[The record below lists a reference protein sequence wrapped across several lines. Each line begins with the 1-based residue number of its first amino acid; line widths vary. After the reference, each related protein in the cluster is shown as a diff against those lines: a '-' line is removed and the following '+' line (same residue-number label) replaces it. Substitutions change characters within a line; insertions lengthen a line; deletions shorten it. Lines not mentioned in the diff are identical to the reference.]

1 MLNTSTMA
9 NRLSYDLAN
18 LNGIKI
24 ADLKDALQ
32 KLEDKQEH
40 HNPKEPLQVTKCRV
54 NFIQQLKDTLSK
66 NKRAK
71 RGAYDKYKD
80 LVINDITKKQWRK
93 FQQKFSNNKTLLKK
107 DNISSERR
115 NRLERFNAWYEEH
128 RPPKGKRGRPKGTTK
143 DRAVH

>member
-1 MLNTSTMA
+1 MA
-9 NRLSYDLAN
+9 NRLSDDLAN

-24 ADLKDALQ
+24 ADLKETLK
-32 KLEDKQEH
+32 KLEEKQKN

-80 LVINDITKKQWRK
+80 LVIQDITKKQWRK
-93 FQQKFSNNKTLLKK
+93 FNQKYSNNKILLKK
-107 DNISSERR
+107 GNLSDERR
-115 NRLERFNAWYEEH
+115 KRLEEFNKWYEAN
-128 RPPKGKRGRPKGTTK
+128 RPPRGRRGRPKGTTK
-143 DRAVH
+143 DTTIC

>member
-1 MLNTSTMA
+1 MA

-24 ADLKDALQ
+24 ADLKETLQ
-32 KLEDKQEH
+32 KLEEKQEH

-54 NFIQQLKDTLSK
+54 NFIQQLKDTLK
-66 NKRAK
+66 ANKRAK
-71 RGAYDKYKD
+71 KGYYDGYKD
-80 LVINDITKKQWRK
+80 LVIKDITKKGWK
-93 FQQKFSNNKTLLKK
+93 ALYQKYANNLSYLKQ
-107 DNISSERR
+107 DNLSDERR
-115 NRLERFNAWYEEH
+115 QRLEEFNKWYEEH

>member
-1 MLNTSTMA
+1 MA

-24 ADLKDALQ
+24 AD
-32 KLEDKQEH
+32 
-40 HNPKEPLQVTKCRV
+40 
-54 NFIQQLKDTLSK
+54 LKDTLSK

-80 LVINDITKKQWRK
+80 LVIQDITKKQWRK
-93 FQQKFSNNKTLLKK
+93 FYQKYSNNKILLKK
-107 DNISSERR
+107 GNLSDERR
-115 NRLERFNAWYEEH
+115 KRLEEFNAWYISN

-143 DRAVH
+143 DTTIC